1 MVLRLCRLFLFL
13 SVASFLVGCFFS
25 WTGGTRRAVWL
36 RLPPAVWLK
45 LSPAVWLKLSP
56 AVWLKLSPA
65 VWLKLQTLAACF
77 GCMLSDL

>member
-25 WTGGTRRAVWL
+25 WTGGTRR
-36 RLPPAVWLK
+36 
-45 LSPAVWLKLSP
+45 AVWLKLSP